1 MKDIGIGVD
10 MNNEQFNQIV
20 NFLWSIP
27 NEILR
32 DHYVRGK
39 YRDVILPMIVI
50 RRLDAVLEPT
60 KEKVLKTKKKLDEQ
74 GFTNQEAFLCEAAGQ
89 AFYNDSPFLLRDLT
103 SRATVAKLKAD
114 FITYLDGFSA
124 NVQEILNKFKFRN
137 QIDTLV
143 EADIL
148 GSLIE
153 KFLDKSINLSI
164 EDVKDKNGNVLL
176 PKLDNHAMGTVF
188 EELIRKFNEENNE
201 EAGEHFTPR
210 DIVNLMAD
218 LAFEPVKDKLKDG
231 TYLIYDGAC
240 GTGGMLTLAQERM
253 LSIAK
258 EQNKKFSISI
268 YGQEIQPETYAISK
282 ADLLLQGEGSSASNI
297 TFGSTLS
304 ADGFNRMNFDF
315 MLSNPPYGKNW
326 KVCKD
331 KMSDDKGVIK
341 DSRFVL
347 NYNNNPEYSM
357 VPSVDDGQL
366 LFLMNNV
373 SKMVNNTELGSR
385 IVEVHNGSSLFTG
398 DAGQGA
404 SNARQYMFEQDL
416 VEAIIA
422 LPLNMFYNTGIA
434 TYIWVLTN
442 RKPEH
447 KRGKVQLIDATSMYE
462 PLKKNLG
469 DKKCYLT
476 EEHIMKITNLLLDF
490 HENEYSKIF
499 LNEEFGYN
507 KIYTERPLRL
517 KVSINDN
524 TINEFKLICS
534 ENKAEKLYEF
544 ILENK
549 EHFVAETNDYNEF
562 KAILD
567 NLAKGNIKLASK
579 DIKLIRQAFC
589 TVDEKAKEVISK
601 KNKDGSYEYEKD
613 PDLSDTEQIP
623 LLYEG
628 GIEEYFKKEVLP
640 YAPDT
645 WIEQDKTKIGY
656 ELSFTKYFYKPTELR
671 SLEEIESEILD
682 IEKEAQEL
690 LQGVFCK

>member
-1 MKDIGIGVD
+1 
-10 MNNEQFNQIV
+10 MNNEQFNKIV
-20 NFLWSIP
+20 SFIWGIAD
-27 NEILR
+27 EILR
-32 DHYVRGK
+32 DVLVRGK
-39 YRDVILPMIVI
+39 YRDVILPMVVI

-60 KEKVLKTKKKLDEQ
+60 KEKVLKAKKKLDEQ

-103 SRATVAKLKAD
+103 SRPTVAKLKAD
-114 FITYLDGFSA
+114 FIAYLDGFSA
-124 NVQEILNKFKFRN
+124 NVQEILQKFKFKT
-137 QIDTLV
+137 QIDTLI
-143 EADIL
+143 ENDCL
-148 GSLIE
+148 GALIE

-164 EDVKDKNGNVLL
+164 EDIKDKNGNVIL
-176 PKLDNHAMGTVF
+176 PKLDNHAMGTIF

-210 DIVNLMAD
+210 DIVNLMAN

-240 GTGGMLTLAQERM
+240 GTGGMLTLAQEK
-253 LSIAK
+253 LQHIG
-258 EQNKKFSISI
+258 EEINKNFSISI
-268 YGQEIQPETYAISK
+268 YGQECQPETYAISK
-282 ADLLLQGEGSSASNI
+282 ADLLLQGEGGAASNMAY
-297 TFGSTLS
+297 GSTLS

-326 KVCKD
+326 KKD
-331 KMSDDKGVIK
+331 KELMSDEKGNIS
-341 DSRFVL
+341 DSRFVFS
-347 NYNNNPEYSM
+347 YNNNPEFSCITD
-357 VPSVDDGQL
+357 VGDGQL

-422 LPLNMFYNTGIA
+422 LPLKMFYNTPLA
-434 TYIWVLTN
+434 TYIWVLSN
-442 RKPEH
+442 RKPER

-469 DKKCYLT
+469 DKNCYLT
-476 EEHIMKITNLLLDF
+476 ESHIKTITNLMIEF
-490 HENEYSKIF
+490 KNNEYSKIF

-524 TINEFKLICS
+524 TINEFKSICS

-567 NLAKGNIKLASK
+567 NLVKGNIKLASK

-589 TVDEKAKEVISK
+589 TVDEKAKEVIFK

-671 SLEEIESEILD
+671 SLEEIESEISD

-690 LQGVFCK
+690 LQGVFC

>member
-10 MNNEQFNQIV
+10 MNNEQFNKIV
-20 NFLWSIP
+20 SFIWGIAD
-27 NEILR
+27 EILR
-32 DHYVRGK
+32 DVLVRGK
-39 YRDVILPMIVI
+39 YRDVILPMVVI

-103 SRATVAKLKAD
+103 SRPTVAKLKAD
-114 FITYLDGFSA
+114 FIAYLDGFSA
-124 NVQEILNKFKFRN
+124 NVQEILQKFKFKT
-137 QIDTLV
+137 QIDTLI
-143 EADIL
+143 ENDCL
-148 GSLIE
+148 GALIE

-164 EDVKDKNGNVLL
+164 EDIKDKNGNVIL
-176 PKLDNHAMGTVF
+176 PKLDNHAMGTIF

-210 DIVNLMAD
+210 DIVNLMAN

-240 GTGGMLTLAQERM
+240 GTGGMLTLAQEK
-253 LSIAK
+253 LQHIG
-258 EQNKKFSISI
+258 EEINKNFSISI
-268 YGQEIQPETYAISK
+268 YGQECQPETYAISK
-282 ADLLLQGEGSSASNI
+282 ADLLLQGEGGAASNMAY
-297 TFGSTLS
+297 GSTLS

-326 KVCKD
+326 KKD
-331 KMSDDKGVIK
+331 KELMSDEKGNIS
-341 DSRFVL
+341 DSRFVFS
-347 NYNNNPEYSM
+347 YNNNPEFSCITD
-357 VPSVDDGQL
+357 VGDGQL

-373 SKMVNNTELGSR
+373 SKMVKNTELGSR

-422 LPLNMFYNTGIA
+422 LPINMFYNTGIA
-434 TYIWVLTN
+434 TYLWILTN
-442 RKPEH
+442 RKSE
-447 KRGKVQLIDATSMYE
+447 KRKGKVQLIDAANIFEPMKKALGHKNSM
-462 PLKKNLG
+462 LL
-469 DKKCYLT
+469 
-476 EEHIMKITNLLLDF
+476 EEHIYQITKYLLDF
-490 HENEYSKIF
+490 KTNEYSKIF

-524 TINEFKLICS
+524 TMNEFKSICS

-549 EHFVAETNDYNEF
+549 EHFIAETNDYNEF

-628 GIEEYFKKEVLP
+628 GIDEYFKKEVLP
-640 YAPDT
+640 YAPDA
-645 WIEQDKTKIGY
+645 WIEQDKTKVGY
-656 ELSFTKYFYKPTELR
+656 EVLFSKYFYKPSELR
-671 SLEEIESEILD
+671 TLDD
-682 IEKEAQEL
+682 IELEISQIDKEAQEL
-690 LQGVFCK
+690 LKGVYC

>member
-1 MKDIGIGVD
+1 
-10 MNNEQFNQIV
+10 MNNEQFNKIV
-20 NFLWSIP
+20 SFIWGIAD
-27 NEILR
+27 EILR
-32 DHYVRGK
+32 DVLVRGK
-39 YRDVILPMIVI
+39 YRDVILPMVVI

-103 SRATVAKLKAD
+103 SRPTVAKLKAD
-114 FITYLDGFSA
+114 FIAYLDGFSA
-124 NVQEILNKFKFRN
+124 NVQEILQKFKFKT
-137 QIDTLV
+137 QIDTLI
-143 EADIL
+143 ENDCL
-148 GSLIE
+148 GALIE

-164 EDVKDKNGNVLL
+164 EDIKDKNGNVIL
-176 PKLDNHAMGTVF
+176 PKLDNHAMGTIF

-210 DIVNLMAD
+210 DIVNLMAN

-240 GTGGMLTLAQERM
+240 GTGGMLTLAQEK
-253 LSIAK
+253 LQHIG
-258 EQNKKFSISI
+258 EEINKNFSISI
-268 YGQEIQPETYAISK
+268 YGQECQPETYAISK
-282 ADLLLQGEGSSASNI
+282 ADLLLQGEGGAASNMAY
-297 TFGSTLS
+297 GSTLS

-326 KVCKD
+326 KKD
-331 KMSDDKGVIK
+331 KELMSDEKGNIS
-341 DSRFVL
+341 DNRFVFS
-347 NYNNNPEYSM
+347 YNNNPEFSCITD
-357 VPSVDDGQL
+357 VGDGQL

-385 IVEVHNGSSLFTG
+385 IIEVHNGSSLFTG

-422 LPLNMFYNTGIA
+422 LPLKMFYNTPLA
-434 TYIWVLTN
+434 TYIWVLSN
-442 RKPEH
+442 RKPER

-469 DKKCYLT
+469 DKNCYLT
-476 EEHIMKITNLLLDF
+476 ESHIKTITNLMIEF
-490 HENEYSKIF
+490 KNNEYSKIF

-671 SLEEIESEILD
+671 SLEEIESEISD

-690 LQGVFCK
+690 LQGVFC

>member
-1 MKDIGIGVD
+1 
-10 MNNEQFNQIV
+10 MNNEQFNKIV
-20 NFLWSIP
+20 SFIWGIAD
-27 NEILR
+27 EILR
-32 DHYVRGK
+32 DVLVRGK
-39 YRDVILPMIVI
+39 YRDVILPMVVI

-103 SRATVAKLKAD
+103 SRPTVAKLKAD
-114 FITYLDGFSA
+114 FIAYLDGFSA
-124 NVQEILNKFKFRN
+124 NVQEILQKFKFKT
-137 QIDTLV
+137 QIDTLI
-143 EADIL
+143 ENDCL
-148 GSLIE
+148 GALIE

-164 EDVKDKNGNVLL
+164 EDIKDKNGNVIL
-176 PKLDNHAMGTVF
+176 PKLDNHAMGTIF

-210 DIVNLMAD
+210 DIVNLMAN

-240 GTGGMLTLAQERM
+240 GTGGMLTLAQEK
-253 LSIAK
+253 LQHIG
-258 EQNKKFSISI
+258 EEINKNFSISI
-268 YGQEIQPETYAISK
+268 YGQECQPETYAISK
-282 ADLLLQGEGSSASNI
+282 ADLLLQGEGGAASNMAY
-297 TFGSTLS
+297 GSTLS

-326 KVCKD
+326 KKD
-331 KMSDDKGVIK
+331 KELMSDEKGNIS
-341 DSRFVL
+341 DSRFVFS
-347 NYNNNPEYSM
+347 YNNNPEFSCITD
-357 VPSVDDGQL
+357 VGDGQL

-422 LPLNMFYNTGIA
+422 LPLKMFYNTPLA

-447 KRGKVQLIDATSMYE
+447 KKGKVQLIDATSMYE

-469 DKKCYLT
+469 NKNCYLT
-476 EEHIMKITNLLLDF
+476 EEHMKTITNLMIEF
-490 HENEYSKIF
+490 KNNEYSKIF

-507 KIYTERPLRL
+507 KIFTERPLRL

-524 TINEFKLICS
+524 TINDFKIMCT
-534 ENKAEKLYEF
+534 ENKADALYEF

-640 YAPDT
+640 YASDT

-671 SLEEIESEILD
+671 SLEEIESEISD

-690 LQGVFCK
+690 LQGVFC

>member
-1 MKDIGIGVD
+1 
-10 MNNEQFNQIV
+10 MNNEQFNKIV
-20 NFLWSIP
+20 SFIWGIAD
-27 NEILR
+27 EILR
-32 DHYVRGK
+32 DVLVRGK
-39 YRDVILPMIVI
+39 YRDVILPMVVI

-103 SRATVAKLKAD
+103 SRPTVAKLKAD
-114 FITYLDGFSA
+114 FIAYLDGFSA
-124 NVQEILNKFKFRN
+124 NVQEILQKFKFKT
-137 QIDTLV
+137 QIDTLI
-143 EADIL
+143 ENDCL
-148 GSLIE
+148 GALIE

-164 EDVKDKNGNVLL
+164 EDIKDKNGNVIL
-176 PKLDNHAMGTVF
+176 PKLDNHAMGTIF

-210 DIVNLMAD
+210 DIVNLMAN

-240 GTGGMLTLAQERM
+240 GTGGMLTLAQEK
-253 LSIAK
+253 LQHIG
-258 EQNKKFSISI
+258 EEINKNFSISI
-268 YGQEIQPETYAISK
+268 YGQECQPETYAISK
-282 ADLLLQGEGSSASNI
+282 ADLLLQGEGGAASNMAY
-297 TFGSTLS
+297 GSTLS

-326 KVCKD
+326 KKD
-331 KMSDDKGVIK
+331 KELMSDEKGNIS
-341 DSRFVL
+341 DSRFVFS
-347 NYNNNPEYSM
+347 YNNNPEFSCITD
-357 VPSVDDGQL
+357 VGDGQL

-385 IVEVHNGSSLFTG
+385 IIEVHNGSSLFTG

-422 LPLNMFYNTGIA
+422 LPLKMFYNTPLA
-434 TYIWVLTN
+434 TYIWVLSN
-442 RKPEH
+442 RKPER

-469 DKKCYLT
+469 DKNCYLT
-476 EEHIMKITNLLLDF
+476 ESHIKTITNLMIEF
-490 HENEYSKIF
+490 KNNEYSKIF

-589 TVDEKAKEVISK
+589 TVDEKAKKVISK

-640 YAPDT
+640 YAQDT

-671 SLEEIESEILD
+671 SLEEIESEISD

-690 LQGVFCK
+690 LQGVFC

>member
-1 MKDIGIGVD
+1 
-10 MNNEQFNQIV
+10 MNNEQFNKIV
-20 NFLWSIP
+20 SFIWGIAD
-27 NEILR
+27 EILR
-32 DHYVRGK
+32 DVLVRGK
-39 YRDVILPMIVI
+39 YRDVILPMVVI

-103 SRATVAKLKAD
+103 SRPTVAKLKAD
-114 FITYLDGFSA
+114 FIAYLDGFSA
-124 NVQEILNKFKFRN
+124 NVQEILQKFKFKT
-137 QIDTLV
+137 QIDTLI
-143 EADIL
+143 ENDCL
-148 GSLIE
+148 GALIE

-164 EDVKDKNGNVLL
+164 EDIKDKNGNVIL
-176 PKLDNHAMGTVF
+176 PKLDNHAMGTIF

-210 DIVNLMAD
+210 DIVNLMAN

-240 GTGGMLTLAQERM
+240 GTGGMLTLAQEK
-253 LSIAK
+253 LQHIG
-258 EQNKKFSISI
+258 EEINKNFSISI
-268 YGQEIQPETYAISK
+268 YGQECQPETYAISK
-282 ADLLLQGEGSSASNI
+282 ADLLLQGEGGAASNMAY
-297 TFGSTLS
+297 GSTLS

-326 KVCKD
+326 KKD
-331 KMSDDKGVIK
+331 KELMSDEKGNIS
-341 DSRFVL
+341 DSRFVFS
-347 NYNNNPEYSM
+347 YNNNPEFSCITD
-357 VPSVDDGQL
+357 VGDGQL

-385 IVEVHNGSSLFTG
+385 IIEVHNGSSLFTG

-422 LPLNMFYNTGIA
+422 LPLKMFYNTPLA
-434 TYIWVLTN
+434 TYIWVLSN
-442 RKPEH
+442 RKPER

-469 DKKCYLT
+469 DKNCYLT
-476 EEHIMKITNLLLDF
+476 ESHIKTITNLMIEF
-490 HENEYSKIF
+490 KNNAYSKIF

-671 SLEEIESEILD
+671 SLEEIESEISD

-690 LQGVFCK
+690 LQGVFC

>member
-1 MKDIGIGVD
+1 

-690 LQGVFCK
+690 LQGVFC

>member
-1 MKDIGIGVD
+1 
-10 MNNEQFNQIV
+10 MNNEQFNKIV
-20 NFLWSIP
+20 SFIWGIAD
-27 NEILR
+27 EILR
-32 DHYVRGK
+32 DVLVRGK
-39 YRDVILPMIVI
+39 YRDVILPMVVI

-103 SRATVAKLKAD
+103 SRPTVAKLKAD
-114 FITYLDGFSA
+114 FIAYLDGFSA
-124 NVQEILNKFKFRN
+124 NVQEILQKFKFKT
-137 QIDTLV
+137 QIDTLI
-143 EADIL
+143 ENDCL
-148 GSLIE
+148 GALIE

-164 EDVKDKNGNVLL
+164 EDIKDKNGNVIL
-176 PKLDNHAMGTVF
+176 PKLDNHAMGTIF

-210 DIVNLMAD
+210 DIVNLMAN

-240 GTGGMLTLAQERM
+240 GTGGMLTLAQEK
-253 LSIAK
+253 LQHIG
-258 EQNKKFSISI
+258 EEINKNFSISI
-268 YGQEIQPETYAISK
+268 YGQECQPETYAISK
-282 ADLLLQGEGSSASNI
+282 ADLLLQGEGGAASNMAY
-297 TFGSTLS
+297 GSTLS

-326 KVCKD
+326 KKD
-331 KMSDDKGVIK
+331 KELMSDEKGNIS
-341 DSRFVL
+341 DSRFVFS
-347 NYNNNPEYSM
+347 YNNNPEFSCITD
-357 VPSVDDGQL
+357 VGDGQL

-385 IVEVHNGSSLFTG
+385 IIEVHNGSSLFTG

-422 LPLNMFYNTGIA
+422 LPLKMFYNTPLA
-434 TYIWVLTN
+434 TYIWVLSN
-442 RKPEH
+442 RKPER

-469 DKKCYLT
+469 DKNCYLT
-476 EEHIMKITNLLLDF
+476 ESHIKTITNLMIEF
-490 HENEYSKIF
+490 KNNEYSKIF

-524 TINEFKLICS
+524 TINEFNLICS

-640 YAPDT
+640 YASDT

-671 SLEEIESEILD
+671 SLEEIESEISD

-690 LQGVFCK
+690 LQGVFC

>member
-1 MKDIGIGVD
+1 MRYWRDAYSCTRKLQHIG
-10 MNNEQFNQIV
+10 E
-20 NFLWSIP
+20 
-27 NEILR
+27 EI
-32 DHYVRGK
+32 
-39 YRDVILPMIVI
+39 
-50 RRLDAVLEPT
+50 
-60 KEKVLKTKKKLDEQ
+60 
-74 GFTNQEAFLCEAAGQ
+74 
-89 AFYNDSPFLLRDLT
+89 
-103 SRATVAKLKAD
+103 
-114 FITYLDGFSA
+114 
-124 NVQEILNKFKFRN
+124 NKN
-137 QIDTLV
+137 
-143 EADIL
+143 
-148 GSLIE
+148 
-153 KFLDKSINLSI
+153 
-164 EDVKDKNGNVLL
+164 
-176 PKLDNHAMGTVF
+176 
-188 EELIRKFNEENNE
+188 
-201 EAGEHFTPR
+201 
-210 DIVNLMAD
+210 
-218 LAFEPVKDKLKDG
+218 
-231 TYLIYDGAC
+231 
-240 GTGGMLTLAQERM
+240 
-253 LSIAK
+253 
-258 EQNKKFSISI
+258 FSISI
-268 YGQEIQPETYAISK
+268 YGQECQPETYAISK
-282 ADLLLQGEGSSASNI
+282 ADLLLQGEGGAASNMAY
-297 TFGSTLS
+297 GSTLS

-326 KVCKD
+326 KKD
-331 KMSDDKGVIK
+331 KELMSDEKGNIS
-341 DSRFVL
+341 DSRFVFS
-347 NYNNNPEYSM
+347 YNNNPEFSCITD
-357 VPSVDDGQL
+357 VGDGQL

-385 IVEVHNGSSLFTG
+385 IIEVHNGSSLFTG

-422 LPLNMFYNTGIA
+422 LPLKMFYNTPLA
-434 TYIWVLTN
+434 TYIWVLSN
-442 RKPEH
+442 RKPER

-469 DKKCYLT
+469 DKNCYLT
-476 EEHIMKITNLLLDF
+476 ESHIKTITNLMIEF
-490 HENEYSKIF
+490 KNNEYSKIF

-524 TINEFKLICS
+524 TINEFNLICS

-640 YAPDT
+640 YASDT

-671 SLEEIESEILD
+671 SLEEIESEISD

-690 LQGVFCK
+690 LQGVFC

>member
-1 MKDIGIGVD
+1 
-10 MNNEQFNQIV
+10 MNNEQFNKIV
-20 NFLWSIP
+20 SFIWGIAD
-27 NEILR
+27 EILR
-32 DHYVRGK
+32 DVLVRGK
-39 YRDVILPMIVI
+39 YRDVILPMVVI

-103 SRATVAKLKAD
+103 SRPTVAKLKAD
-114 FITYLDGFSA
+114 FIAYLDGFSA
-124 NVQEILNKFKFRN
+124 NVQEILQKFKFKT
-137 QIDTLV
+137 QIDTLI
-143 EADIL
+143 ENDCL
-148 GSLIE
+148 GALIE

-164 EDVKDKNGNVLL
+164 EDIKDKNGNVIL
-176 PKLDNHAMGTVF
+176 PKLDNHAMGTIF

-210 DIVNLMAD
+210 DIVNLMAN

-240 GTGGMLTLAQERM
+240 GTGGMLTLAQEK
-253 LSIAK
+253 LQHIG
-258 EQNKKFSISI
+258 EEINKNFSISI
-268 YGQEIQPETYAISK
+268 YGQECQPETYAISK
-282 ADLLLQGEGSSASNI
+282 ADLLLQGEGGAASNMAY
-297 TFGSTLS
+297 GSTLS

-326 KVCKD
+326 KKD
-331 KMSDDKGVIK
+331 KELMSDEKGNIS
-341 DSRFVL
+341 DSRFVFS
-347 NYNNNPEYSM
+347 YNNNPEFSCITD
-357 VPSVDDGQL
+357 VGDGQL

-385 IVEVHNGSSLFTG
+385 IIEVHNGSSLFTG

-422 LPLNMFYNTGIA
+422 LPLKMFYNTPLA
-434 TYIWVLTN
+434 TYIWVLSN
-442 RKPEH
+442 RKPER

-469 DKKCYLT
+469 DKNCYLT
-476 EEHIMKITNLLLDF
+476 ESHIKTITNLMIEF
-490 HENEYSKIF
+490 KNNEYSKIF

-549 EHFVAETNDYNEF
+549 EHFVAETNEYNEF

-671 SLEEIESEILD
+671 SLEEIESEISD

-690 LQGVFCK
+690 LQGVFC

>member
-1 MKDIGIGVD
+1 

-60 KEKVLKTKKKLDEQ
+60 KEKVLETKKKLDEQ
-74 GFTNQEAFLCEAAGQ
+74 GFTNQESFLCEAAGQ

-103 SRATVAKLKAD
+103 SRPTIAKLKAD
-114 FITYLDGFSA
+114 FIAYLDGFSA

-164 EDVKDKNGNVLL
+164 EDIKDKNGNVLL

-258 EQNKKFSISI
+258 EQSKKFSISI
-268 YGQEIQPETYAISK
+268 YGQEVQPETYAISK

-462 PLKKNLG
+462 PLKNNLG
-469 DKKCYLT
+469 NKNCYLT
-476 EEHIMKITNLLLDF
+476 ELHIKTITNLMIEF
-490 HENEYSKIF
+490 KNNEYSKIF

-517 KVSINDN
+517 KVSMNDN
-524 TINEFKLICS
+524 TINEFKSICS

-549 EHFVAETNDYNEF
+549 EHFVAEADDYNEF

-656 ELSFTKYFYKPTELR
+656 ELSFTKYFYKPTELK
-671 SLEEIESEILD
+671 SLEEIESEISD

-690 LQGVFCK
+690 LQGVFC

>member
-1 MKDIGIGVD
+1 MAIGVD
-10 MNNEQFNQIV
+10 MNNEQFNKIV
-20 NFLWSIP
+20 SFIWGIAD
-27 NEILR
+27 EILR
-32 DHYVRGK
+32 DVLVRGK
-39 YRDVILPMIVI
+39 YRDVILPMVVI

-103 SRATVAKLKAD
+103 SRPTVAKLKAD
-114 FITYLDGFSA
+114 FIAYLDGFSA
-124 NVQEILNKFKFRN
+124 NVQEILQKFKFKT
-137 QIDTLV
+137 QIDTLI
-143 EADIL
+143 ENDCL
-148 GSLIE
+148 GALIE

-164 EDVKDKNGNVLL
+164 EDIKDKNGNVIL
-176 PKLDNHAMGTVF
+176 PKLDNHAMGTIF

-210 DIVNLMAD
+210 DIVNLMAN

-240 GTGGMLTLAQERM
+240 GTGGMLTLAQEK
-253 LSIAK
+253 LQHIG
-258 EQNKKFSISI
+258 EEINKNFSISI
-268 YGQEIQPETYAISK
+268 YGQECQPETYAISK
-282 ADLLLQGEGSSASNI
+282 ADLLLQGEGGAASNMAY
-297 TFGSTLS
+297 GSTLS

-326 KVCKD
+326 KKD
-331 KMSDDKGVIK
+331 KELMSDEKGNIS
-341 DSRFVL
+341 DSRFVFS
-347 NYNNNPEYSM
+347 YNNNPEFSCITD
-357 VPSVDDGQL
+357 VGDGQL

-385 IVEVHNGSSLFTG
+385 IIEVHNGSSLFTG

-422 LPLNMFYNTGIA
+422 LPLKMFYNTPLA
-434 TYIWVLTN
+434 TYIWVLSN
-442 RKPEH
+442 RKPER

-469 DKKCYLT
+469 DKNCYLT
-476 EEHIMKITNLLLDF
+476 ESHIKTITNLMIEF
-490 HENEYSKIF
+490 KNNEYSKIF

-524 TINEFKLICS
+524 TINEFNLICS

-601 KNKDGSYEYEKD
+601 KNKDSSYEYEKD

-640 YAPDT
+640 YASDT

-671 SLEEIESEILD
+671 SLEEIESEISD

-690 LQGVFCK
+690 LQGVFC

>member
-1 MKDIGIGVD
+1 
-10 MNNEQFNQIV
+10 MNNEQFNKIV
-20 NFLWSIP
+20 SFIWGIAD
-27 NEILR
+27 EILR
-32 DHYVRGK
+32 DVLVRGK
-39 YRDVILPMIVI
+39 YRDVILPMVVI

-103 SRATVAKLKAD
+103 SRPTVAKLKAD
-114 FITYLDGFSA
+114 FIAYLDGFSA
-124 NVQEILNKFKFRN
+124 NVQEILQKFKFKT
-137 QIDTLV
+137 QIDTLI
-143 EADIL
+143 ENDCL
-148 GSLIE
+148 GALIE

-164 EDVKDKNGNVLL
+164 EDIKDKNGNVIL
-176 PKLDNHAMGTVF
+176 PKLDNHAMGTIF

-210 DIVNLMAD
+210 DIVNLMAN

-240 GTGGMLTLAQERM
+240 GTGGMLTLAQEK
-253 LSIAK
+253 LQHIG
-258 EQNKKFSISI
+258 EEINKNFSISI
-268 YGQEIQPETYAISK
+268 YGQECQPETYAISK
-282 ADLLLQGEGSSASNI
+282 ADLLLQGEGGAASNMAY
-297 TFGSTLS
+297 GSTLS

-326 KVCKD
+326 KKD
-331 KMSDDKGVIK
+331 KELMSDEKGNIS
-341 DSRFVL
+341 DSRFVFS
-347 NYNNNPEYSM
+347 YNNNPEFSCITD
-357 VPSVDDGQL
+357 VGDGQL

-373 SKMVNNTELGSR
+373 SKMVKNTELGSR

-422 LPLNMFYNTGIA
+422 LPINMFYNTGIA
-434 TYIWVLTN
+434 TYLWILTN
-442 RKPEH
+442 RKSE
-447 KRGKVQLIDATSMYE
+447 KRKGKVQLIDAANIFEPMKKALGHKNSM
-462 PLKKNLG
+462 LL
-469 DKKCYLT
+469 
-476 EEHIMKITNLLLDF
+476 EEHIYQITKYLLDF
-490 HENEYSKIF
+490 KTNEHSKIF
-499 LNEEFGYN
+499 LNEELGYN

-524 TINEFKLICS
+524 TMNEFKSICS

-549 EHFVAETNDYNEF
+549 EHFIAETNDYNEF

-628 GIEEYFKKEVLP
+628 GIDEYFKKEVLP
-640 YAPDT
+640 YAPDA
-645 WIEQDKTKIGY
+645 WIEQDKTKVGY
-656 ELSFTKYFYKPTELR
+656 EVLFSKYFYKPSELR
-671 SLEEIESEILD
+671 TLDD
-682 IEKEAQEL
+682 IELEISQIDKEAQEL
-690 LQGVFCK
+690 LKGVYC

>member
-1 MKDIGIGVD
+1 

>member
-1 MKDIGIGVD
+1 
-10 MNNEQFNQIV
+10 MNNEQFNKIV
-20 NFLWSIP
+20 SFIWGIAD
-27 NEILR
+27 EILR
-32 DHYVRGK
+32 DVLVRGK
-39 YRDVILPMIVI
+39 YRDVILPMVVI

-60 KEKVLKTKKKLDEQ
+60 KEKVIKTKKKLDEQ

-103 SRATVAKLKAD
+103 SRPTVAKLKAD
-114 FITYLDGFSA
+114 FIAYLDGFSA
-124 NVQEILNKFKFRN
+124 NVQEILQKFKFKT
-137 QIDTLV
+137 QIDTLI
-143 EADIL
+143 ENDCL
-148 GSLIE
+148 GALIE

-164 EDVKDKNGNVLL
+164 EDIKDKNGNVIL
-176 PKLDNHAMGTVF
+176 PKLDNHAMGTIF

-210 DIVNLMAD
+210 DIVNLMAN

-240 GTGGMLTLAQERM
+240 GTGGMLTLAQEK
-253 LSIAK
+253 LQHIG
-258 EQNKKFSISI
+258 EEINKNFSISI
-268 YGQEIQPETYAISK
+268 YGQECQPETYAISK
-282 ADLLLQGEGSSASNI
+282 ADLLLQGEGGAASNMAY
-297 TFGSTLS
+297 GSTLS

-326 KVCKD
+326 KKD
-331 KMSDDKGVIK
+331 KELMSDEKGNIS
-341 DSRFVL
+341 DSRFVFS
-347 NYNNNPEYSM
+347 YNNNPEFSCITD
-357 VPSVDDGQL
+357 VGDGQL

-385 IVEVHNGSSLFTG
+385 IIEVHNGSSLFTG

-442 RKPEH
+442 RKPEY

-469 DKKCYLT
+469 NKNCYLT
-476 EEHIMKITNLLLDF
+476 EEHIKTITNLMIEF
-490 HENEYSKIF
+490 KNNEYSKIF

-507 KIYTERPLRL
+507 KIFTERPLRL

-524 TINEFKLICS
+524 TINDFKIMCT
-534 ENKAEKLYEF
+534 ENKADALYEF

-562 KAILD
+562 KAVLD
-567 NLAKGNIKLASK
+567 KLAKGKIKFANK

-589 TVDEKAKEVISK
+589 TVDENAKEVIAQ
-601 KNKDGSYEYEKD
+601 KNKDGSVKYEKD

-628 GIEEYFKKEVLP
+628 GIKEYFKKEVLP

-671 SLEEIESEILD
+671 SLEEIEAEISD

-690 LQGVFCK
+690 LQGVFC

>member
-1 MKDIGIGVD
+1 
-10 MNNEQFNQIV
+10 MNNEQFNKIV
-20 NFLWSIP
+20 SFIWGIAD
-27 NEILR
+27 EILR
-32 DHYVRGK
+32 DVLVRGK
-39 YRDVILPMIVI
+39 YRDVILPMVVI

-103 SRATVAKLKAD
+103 SRPTVAKLKAD
-114 FITYLDGFSA
+114 FIAYLDGFSA
-124 NVQEILNKFKFRN
+124 NVQEILQKFKFKT
-137 QIDTLV
+137 QIDTLI
-143 EADIL
+143 ENDCL
-148 GSLIE
+148 GALIE

-164 EDVKDKNGNVLL
+164 EDIKDKNGNVIL
-176 PKLDNHAMGTVF
+176 PKLDNHAMGTIF

-210 DIVNLMAD
+210 DIVNLMAN

-240 GTGGMLTLAQERM
+240 GTGGMLTLAQEK
-253 LSIAK
+253 LQHIG
-258 EQNKKFSISI
+258 EEINKNFSISI
-268 YGQEIQPETYAISK
+268 YGQECQPETYAISK
-282 ADLLLQGEGSSASNI
+282 ADLLLQGEGGAASNMAY
-297 TFGSTLS
+297 GSTLS

-326 KVCKD
+326 KKD
-331 KMSDDKGVIK
+331 KELMSDEKGNIS
-341 DSRFVL
+341 DSRFVFS
-347 NYNNNPEYSM
+347 YNNNPEFSCITD
-357 VPSVDDGQL
+357 VGDGQL

-385 IVEVHNGSSLFTG
+385 IIEVHNGSSLFTG

-422 LPLNMFYNTGIA
+422 LPLKMFYNTPLA
-434 TYIWVLTN
+434 TYIWVLSN
-442 RKPEH
+442 RKPER

-469 DKKCYLT
+469 DKNCYLT
-476 EEHIMKITNLLLDF
+476 ESHIKTITNLMIEF
-490 HENEYSKIF
+490 KNNEYSKIF

-524 TINEFKLICS
+524 TINEFKSICS

-671 SLEEIESEILD
+671 SLEEIESEISD

-690 LQGVFCK
+690 LQGVFC

>member
-1 MKDIGIGVD
+1 MAIGVD
-10 MNNEQFNQIV
+10 MNNEQFNKIV
-20 NFLWSIP
+20 SFIWGIAD
-27 NEILR
+27 EILR
-32 DHYVRGK
+32 DVLVRGK
-39 YRDVILPMIVI
+39 YRDVILPMVVI

-60 KEKVLKTKKKLDEQ
+60 KEKVLKAKKKLDEQ

-103 SRATVAKLKAD
+103 SRPTVAKLKAD
-114 FITYLDGFSA
+114 FIAYLDGFSA
-124 NVQEILNKFKFRN
+124 NVQEILQKFKFKT
-137 QIDTLV
+137 QIDTLI
-143 EADIL
+143 ENDCL
-148 GSLIE
+148 GALIE

-164 EDVKDKNGNVLL
+164 EDIKDKNGNVIL
-176 PKLDNHAMGTVF
+176 PKLDNHAMGTIF

-210 DIVNLMAD
+210 DIVNLMAN

-240 GTGGMLTLAQERM
+240 GTGGMLTLAQEK
-253 LSIAK
+253 LQHIG
-258 EQNKKFSISI
+258 EEINKNFSISI
-268 YGQEIQPETYAISK
+268 YGQECQPETYAISK
-282 ADLLLQGEGSSASNI
+282 ADLLLQGEGGAASNMAY
-297 TFGSTLS
+297 GSTLS

-326 KVCKD
+326 KKD
-331 KMSDDKGVIK
+331 KELMSDEKGNIS
-341 DSRFVL
+341 DSRFVFS
-347 NYNNNPEYSM
+347 YNNNPEFSCITD
-357 VPSVDDGQL
+357 VGDGQL

-422 LPLNMFYNTGIA
+422 LPLKMFYNTPLA
-434 TYIWVLTN
+434 TYIWVLSN
-442 RKPEH
+442 RKPER

-469 DKKCYLT
+469 DKNCYLT
-476 EEHIMKITNLLLDF
+476 ESHIKTITNLMIEF
-490 HENEYSKIF
+490 KNNEYSKIF

-524 TINEFKLICS
+524 TINEFKSICS

-567 NLAKGNIKLASK
+567 NLVKGNIKLASK

-589 TVDEKAKEVISK
+589 TVDEKAKEVIFK

-671 SLEEIESEILD
+671 SLEEIESEISD

-690 LQGVFCK
+690 LQGVFC

>member
-10 MNNEQFNQIV
+10 MNNEQFNKIV
-20 NFLWSIP
+20 SFIWGIAD
-27 NEILR
+27 EILR
-32 DHYVRGK
+32 DVLVRGK
-39 YRDVILPMIVI
+39 YRDVILPMVVI

-103 SRATVAKLKAD
+103 SRPTVAKLKAD
-114 FITYLDGFSA
+114 FIAYLDGFSA
-124 NVQEILNKFKFRN
+124 NVQEILQKFKFKT
-137 QIDTLV
+137 QIDTLI
-143 EADIL
+143 ENDCL
-148 GSLIE
+148 GALIE

-164 EDVKDKNGNVLL
+164 EDIKDKNGNVIL
-176 PKLDNHAMGTVF
+176 PKLDNHAMGTIF

-210 DIVNLMAD
+210 DIVNLMAN

-240 GTGGMLTLAQERM
+240 GTGGMLTLAQEK
-253 LSIAK
+253 LQHIG
-258 EQNKKFSISI
+258 EEINKNFSISI
-268 YGQEIQPETYAISK
+268 YGQECQPETYAISK
-282 ADLLLQGEGSSASNI
+282 ADLLLQGEGGAASNMAY
-297 TFGSTLS
+297 GSTLS

-326 KVCKD
+326 KKD
-331 KMSDDKGVIK
+331 KELMSDEKGNIS
-341 DSRFVL
+341 DSRFVFS
-347 NYNNNPEYSM
+347 YNNNPEFSCITD
-357 VPSVDDGQL
+357 VGDGQL

-373 SKMVNNTELGSR
+373 SKMVKNTELGSR

-422 LPLNMFYNTGIA
+422 LPINMFYNTGIA
-434 TYIWVLTN
+434 TYLWILTN
-442 RKPEH
+442 RKSE
-447 KRGKVQLIDATSMYE
+447 KRKGKVQLIDAANIFEPMKKALGHKNSM
-462 PLKKNLG
+462 LL
-469 DKKCYLT
+469 
-476 EEHIMKITNLLLDF
+476 EEHIYQITKYLLDF
-490 HENEYSKIF
+490 KTNEHSKIF

-524 TINEFKLICS
+524 TMNEFKSICS

-549 EHFVAETNDYNEF
+549 EHFIAETNDYNEF

-628 GIEEYFKKEVLP
+628 GIDEYFKKEVLP
-640 YAPDT
+640 YAPDA
-645 WIEQDKTKIGY
+645 WIEQDKTKVGY
-656 ELSFTKYFYKPTELR
+656 EVLFSKYFYKPSELR
-671 SLEEIESEILD
+671 TLDDIELEISQ

-690 LQGVFCK
+690 LKGVYC

>member
-10 MNNEQFNQIV
+10 MNNEQFNKIV
-20 NFLWSIP
+20 SFIWGIAD
-27 NEILR
+27 EILR
-32 DHYVRGK
+32 DVLVRGK
-39 YRDVILPMIVI
+39 YRDVILPMVVI

-103 SRATVAKLKAD
+103 SRPTVAKLKAD
-114 FITYLDGFSA
+114 FIAYLDGFSA
-124 NVQEILNKFKFRN
+124 NVQEILQKFKFKT
-137 QIDTLV
+137 QIDTLI
-143 EADIL
+143 ENDCL
-148 GSLIE
+148 GALIE

-164 EDVKDKNGNVLL
+164 EDIKDKNGNVIL
-176 PKLDNHAMGTVF
+176 PKLDNHAMGTIF

-210 DIVNLMAD
+210 DIVNLMAN

-240 GTGGMLTLAQERM
+240 GTGGMLTLAQEK
-253 LSIAK
+253 LQHIG
-258 EQNKKFSISI
+258 EEINKNFSISI
-268 YGQEIQPETYAISK
+268 YGQECQPETYAISK
-282 ADLLLQGEGSSASNI
+282 ADLLLQGEGGAASNMAY
-297 TFGSTLS
+297 GSTLS

-326 KVCKD
+326 KKD
-331 KMSDDKGVIK
+331 KELMSDEKGNIS
-341 DSRFVL
+341 DSRFVFS
-347 NYNNNPEYSM
+347 YNNNPEFSCITD
-357 VPSVDDGQL
+357 VGDGQL

-385 IVEVHNGSSLFTG
+385 IIEVHNGSSLFTG

-422 LPLNMFYNTGIA
+422 LPLKMFYNTPLA
-434 TYIWVLTN
+434 TYIWVLSN
-442 RKPEH
+442 RKPER

-469 DKKCYLT
+469 DKNCYLT
-476 EEHIMKITNLLLDF
+476 ESHIKTITNLMIEF
-490 HENEYSKIF
+490 KNNEYSKIF

-671 SLEEIESEILD
+671 SLEEIESEISD

-690 LQGVFCK
+690 LQGVFC

>member
-1 MKDIGIGVD
+1 
-10 MNNEQFNQIV
+10 MNNEQFNKIV
-20 NFLWSIP
+20 SFIWGIAD
-27 NEILR
+27 EILR
-32 DHYVRGK
+32 DVLVRGK
-39 YRDVILPMIVI
+39 YRDVILPMVVI

-103 SRATVAKLKAD
+103 SRPTVAKLKAD
-114 FITYLDGFSA
+114 FIAYLDGFSA
-124 NVQEILNKFKFRN
+124 NVQEILQKFKFKT
-137 QIDTLV
+137 QIDTLI
-143 EADIL
+143 ENDCL
-148 GSLIE
+148 GALIE

-164 EDVKDKNGNVLL
+164 EDIKDKNGNVIL
-176 PKLDNHAMGTVF
+176 PKLDNHAMGTIF

-210 DIVNLMAD
+210 DIVNLMAN

-240 GTGGMLTLAQERM
+240 GTGGMLTLAQEK
-253 LSIAK
+253 LQHIG
-258 EQNKKFSISI
+258 EEINKNFSISI
-268 YGQEIQPETYAISK
+268 YGQECQPETYAISK
-282 ADLLLQGEGSSASNI
+282 ADLLLQGEGGAASNMAY
-297 TFGSTLS
+297 GSTLS

-326 KVCKD
+326 KKD
-331 KMSDDKGVIK
+331 KELMSDEKGNIS
-341 DSRFVL
+341 DSRFVFS
-347 NYNNNPEYSM
+347 YNNNPEFSCITD
-357 VPSVDDGQL
+357 VGDGQL

-373 SKMVNNTELGSR
+373 SKMVKNTELGSR

-422 LPLNMFYNTGIA
+422 LPINMFYNTGIA
-434 TYIWVLTN
+434 TYLWILTN
-442 RKPEH
+442 RKSE
-447 KRGKVQLIDATSMYE
+447 KRKGKVQLIDAANIFEPMKKALGHKNSM
-462 PLKKNLG
+462 LL
-469 DKKCYLT
+469 
-476 EEHIMKITNLLLDF
+476 EEHIYQITKYLLDF
-490 HENEYSKIF
+490 KTNEYSKIF

-524 TINEFKLICS
+524 TMNEFKSICS

-549 EHFVAETNDYNEF
+549 EHFIAETNDYNEF

-628 GIEEYFKKEVLP
+628 GIDEYFKKEVLP
-640 YAPDT
+640 YAPDA
-645 WIEQDKTKIGY
+645 WIEQDKTKVGY
-656 ELSFTKYFYKPTELR
+656 EVLFSKYFYKPSELR
-671 SLEEIESEILD
+671 TLDD
-682 IEKEAQEL
+682 IELEISQIDKEAQEL
-690 LQGVFCK
+690 LKGVYC

>member
-1 MKDIGIGVD
+1 

-268 YGQEIQPETYAISK
+268 YGQEVQPETYAISK

-462 PLKKNLG
+462 PLKNNLG
-469 DKKCYLT
+469 NKNCYLT
-476 EEHIMKITNLLLDF
+476 ELHIKTITNLMIEF
-490 HENEYSKIF
+490 KNNEYSKIF

-517 KVSINDN
+517 KVSMNDN
-524 TINEFKLICS
+524 TINEFKSICS

-690 LQGVFCK
+690 LQGVFC

>member
-10 MNNEQFNQIV
+10 MNNEQFNKIV
-20 NFLWSIP
+20 SFIWGIAD
-27 NEILR
+27 EILR
-32 DHYVRGK
+32 DVLVRGK
-39 YRDVILPMIVI
+39 YRDVILPMVVI

-103 SRATVAKLKAD
+103 SRPTVAKLKAD
-114 FITYLDGFSA
+114 FIAYLDGFSA
-124 NVQEILNKFKFRN
+124 NVQEILQKFKFKT
-137 QIDTLV
+137 QIDTLI
-143 EADIL
+143 ENDCL
-148 GSLIE
+148 GALIE

-164 EDVKDKNGNVLL
+164 EDIKDKNGNVIL
-176 PKLDNHAMGTVF
+176 PKLDNHAMGTIF

-210 DIVNLMAD
+210 DIVNLMAN

-240 GTGGMLTLAQERM
+240 GTGGMLTLAQEK
-253 LSIAK
+253 LQHIG
-258 EQNKKFSISI
+258 EEINKNFSISI
-268 YGQEIQPETYAISK
+268 YGQECQPETYAISK
-282 ADLLLQGEGSSASNI
+282 ADLLLQGEGGAASNMAY
-297 TFGSTLS
+297 GSTLS

-326 KVCKD
+326 KKD
-331 KMSDDKGVIK
+331 KELMSDEKGNIS
-341 DSRFVL
+341 DSRFVFS
-347 NYNNNPEYSM
+347 YNNNPEFSCITD
-357 VPSVDDGQL
+357 VGDGQL

-385 IVEVHNGSSLFTG
+385 IIEVHNGSSLFTG

-422 LPLNMFYNTGIA
+422 LPLKMFYNTPLA
-434 TYIWVLTN
+434 TYIWVLSN
-442 RKPEH
+442 RKPER

-469 DKKCYLT
+469 DKNCYLT
-476 EEHIMKITNLLLDF
+476 ESHIKTITNLMIEF
-490 HENEYSKIF
+490 KNNEYSKIF

-640 YAPDT
+640 YAQDT

-671 SLEEIESEILD
+671 SLEEIESEISD

-690 LQGVFCK
+690 LQGVFC